1 MRSPSLR
8 ILALLAVAASLVTAG
23 TARANGDPASDYL
36 ISQLVFLPFESDT
49 TDANEE
55 ALRALLTSSKN
66 KGYEVRAALIGT
78 PRDLGAVPSLYKQP
92 QRYADFLGQ
101 ELVYYWK
108 GPTLVVMPNGF
119 GIFQSGKSLK
129 EDKQVLS
136 KLPAPG
142 STDANVLAASAEQAV
157 RALAQQR
164 GITLPAREA
173 EEKSSSKNRDRVVLA
188 AGVILLC
195 GLALAGR
202 MLLGRRHRSADAA

>member
-1 MRSPSLR
+1 
-8 ILALLAVAASLVTAG
+8 
-23 TARANGDPASDYL
+23 
-36 ISQLVFLPFESDT
+36 
-49 TDANEE
+49 
-55 ALRALLTSSKN
+55 
-66 KGYEVRAALIGT
+66 
-78 PRDLGAVPSLYKQP
+78 
-92 QRYADFLGQ
+92 
-101 ELVYYWK
+101 
-108 GPTLVVMPNGF
+108 
-119 GIFQSGKSLK
+119 
-129 EDKQVLS
+129 VLS